1 MIVHEFILLNVITFS
16 KIAMASHFTARA
28 HQVLYKIIQNA
39 YLCQKPFNYCWF
51 FVELRAFLF
60 VGIHIY
66 SMPL

>member
-1 MIVHEFILLNVITFS
+1 
-16 KIAMASHFTARA
+16 MASHFTARA

-51 FVELRAFLF
+51 FGELRAFLF

>member
-1 MIVHEFILLNVITFS
+1 
-16 KIAMASHFTARA
+16 MASHFTARA

-66 SMPL
+66 SMHYNILYFILYEPVV